1 MHTELLESENGEL
14 VEVKK
19 GVPTV
24 IKIEKV
30 EFPPNSICIML
41 ARMRHALGAVLEISR
56 YVEKVRWADQVIF
69 LPICDGVVKKGDL
82 LGVVNVIYIK
92 TVKKSKIL
100 HILAMDVDELIKSK
114 DWPFLFQ

>member
-14 VEVKK
+14 VEVKE

-41 ARMRHALGAVLEISR
+41 ARMRHALGAVLEILHAGEPR

-69 LPICDGVVKKGDL
+69 LPICDGVVKKK
-82 LGVVNVIYIK
+82 V
-92 TVKKSKIL
+92 T
-100 HILAMDVDELIKSK
+100 
-114 DWPFLFQ
+114 F